1 MGSVALLVQ
10 VAEAMSSVKQLA
22 AAIFRHGRVVGNSSL
37 APLNAADIVTSWGRP
52 RGHQSRASRV
62 TLTKPTGALAGKVGT
77 APRAHRSR
85 LTICRDFGPETV
97 SAVMRRSLVRRSRV
111 LLCLNRLPP
120 ELQAVHRIVLAG
132 VDAMLVE
139 TDAIARALREFG
151 VPATRIVSLPGPSD
165 LALFIQPPRARGDS
179 DVYRIVHVGD
189 LEPEAGVIDLLA
201 CVVAWADRNPRRNVE
216 VWWSGEG
223 CLRGVLA
230 AQPLPANVIQQFF
243 TKLPPQKLASMF
255 LECDMLAVP
264 ALSDPW
270 TDVVPEAVTAQLPVL
285 GSSRSRTVV
294 ELVTDG
300 VTGWVFD
307 PFEAGAM
314 ARAVDHALNTTSHE
328 LMQMRTR
335 ATAQC
340 RLPLLGLEKRIRRA
354 LRLSASEPPVDC
366 SSLGFVRRMSDRGS
380 MDFLPAV
387 KRSMTN

>member
-1 MGSVALLVQ
+1 MGTVALLVQ

-22 AAIFRHGRVVGNSSL
+22 AAIFRHGRVVGNSPL
-37 APLNAADIVTSWGRP
+37 APLNAPDIVTSWGRP
-52 RGHQSRASRV
+52 RGHQSRASRA
-62 TLTKPTGALAGKVGT
+62 TLTKSNGALAGKVGIT
-77 APRAHRSR
+77 PRAHRSR

-132 VDAMLVE
+132 VDAVAVE

-151 VPATRIVSLPGPSD
+151 VPATRIISLTGPSD

-189 LEPEAGVIDLLA
+189 LEPEAGVHDLLA
-201 CVVAWADRNPRRNVE
+201 CVVAWADRNPGRNVE
-216 VWWSGEG
+216 IWWSGEG

-230 AQPLPANVIQQFF
+230 AQPLPPNVIQQFF
-243 TKLPPQKLASMF
+243 AKLLPHELASMF
-255 LECDMLAVP
+255 LECDMLAAP

-294 ELVTDG
+294 DLVTHG

-314 ARAVDHALNTTSHE
+314 AHAVDLALNTTSHE
-328 LMQMRTR
+328 LTQMRIC
-335 ATAQC
+335 AAAQC
-340 RLPLLGLEKRIRRA
+340 RPPFLGLERRIRRA
-354 LRLSASEPPVDC
+354 LRLSAAAPPIDF
-366 SSLGFVRRMSDRGS
+366 SLLGFVPWLSNGGS
-380 MDFLPAV
+380 VDVLPAV
-387 KRSMTN
+387 KPSMVG

>member
-1 MGSVALLVQ
+1 MGTVALLVQ

-22 AAIFRHGRVVGNSSL
+22 AAIFGHGRVVGNSSL
-37 APLNAADIVTSWGRP
+37 AALNAAGIVTPRGRP
-52 RGHQSRASRV
+52 RGHQSRASRA
-62 TLTKPTGALAGKVGT
+62 TLTKSNGALAGKVGR

-97 SAVMRRSLVRRSRV
+97 SAVIRRSLFRRSRV

-132 VDAMLVE
+132 VDAVVVE

-151 VPATRIVSLPGPSD
+151 VPATRIVFLPAPSD

-201 CVVAWADRNPRRNVE
+201 CVVAWADRNPGRNVE
-216 VWWSGEG
+216 IWWSGEG
-223 CLRGVLA
+223 CLRGVME
-230 AQPLPANVIQQFF
+230 AQPLPANVVQQFF
-243 TKLPPQKLASMF
+243 AKLPPQKLASMV

-285 GSSRSRTVV
+285 GSSRSRTVL
-294 ELVTDG
+294 ELVTHG

-314 ARAVDHALNTTSHE
+314 ARAVDLALNTASHE
-328 LMQMRTR
+328 LTQMRTR
-335 ATAQC
+335 AAAQC
-340 RLPLLGLEKRIRRA
+340 RPPLLGLERRIRRA
-354 LRLSASEPPVDC
+354 LRLSAAEPPIDF
-366 SSLGFVRRMSDRGS
+366 SSLGLVPWLSNDGRV
-380 MDFLPAV
+380 DFLPAV
-387 KRSMTN
+387 KPSMTD